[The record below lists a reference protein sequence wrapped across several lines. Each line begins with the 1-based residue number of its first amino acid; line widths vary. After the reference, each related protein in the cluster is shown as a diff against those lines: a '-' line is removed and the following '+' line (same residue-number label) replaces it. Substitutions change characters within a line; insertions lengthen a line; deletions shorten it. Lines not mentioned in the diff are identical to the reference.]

1 MDGIKTEGGGLMKPK
16 LIRKDI
22 GDRAI
27 YEAEKKVAS
36 VTLRHSTGSSLE
48 TPCSCNRQNK
58 S

>member
-1 MDGIKTEGGGLMKPK
+1 MDGIKTEGGGLMK
-16 LIRKDI
+16 IRKDI